1 MATPPHDWLADDPDE
16 VTRAELAA
24 LIEAAE
30 SGDAA
35 AQAEL
40 DDAFRGPL
48 EFGTAGLRGRM
59 GPGPHRMNRVTV
71 SRAAA
76 GIAAYLLQHHSHPVA
91 VIGFDARHN
100 SARFAQDCAEILA
113 GAGVRAL
120 VLPRALPTPVL
131 AYAVRALGADA
142 GLMVTASHNPAEDN
156 GLKVYLG
163 DGRQIVPPAD
173 VEIAALIDEVGP
185 LPLLPRSDDHL
196 TLGDDIVEDYVG
208 QAARVPQRD
217 TPRDVA
223 SLHTAMHGV
232 GTAVL
237 RDAAVAAGFPA
248 PFTVA
253 EQEQPD
259 PDFPTVTFPNPE
271 EPGALDL
278 ALAEAARRDDQAA
291 PDGLARVDVDV
302 IIATDPDA
310 DRCALVVRVPQGRPA
325 HADAR
330 TPGDWVPL
338 SGDETGCLLAWWL
351 LRRGGFAGAMATS
364 LVSSTLLQRIADD
377 AGVAYATTL
386 TGFKWISR
394 VPDLGFGYEEAL
406 GYCVDPR
413 HVADKDGIT
422 TALLALELVAA
433 LKAEGRTV
441 FEVLD
446 ELALRHGVHATG
458 QVSLRMPTSAVI
470 AASIAELRA
479 NPPSDL
485 GGLRVEDV
493 IDLSLGYGG
502 LPPTDGL
509 LLRLAGARVIV
520 RPSGTE
526 PKVKCYIEAIRH
538 VDGAGLAIA
547 REEAGATLDRLAT
560 ALSERL
566 TTLER

>member
-1 MATPPHDWLADDPDE
+1 ML
-16 VTRAELAA
+16 
-24 LIEAAE
+24 
-30 SGDAA
+30 
-35 AQAEL
+35 AQAL
-40 DDAFRGPL
+40 
-48 EFGTAGLRGRM
+48 
-59 GPGPHRMNRVTV
+59 
-71 SRAAA
+71 
-76 GIAAYLLQHHSHPVA
+76 
-91 VIGFDARHN
+91 
-100 SARFAQDCAEILA
+100 
-113 GAGVRAL
+113 
-120 VLPRALPTPVL
+120 
-131 AYAVRALGADA
+131 
-142 GLMVTASHNPAEDN
+142 
-156 GLKVYLG
+156 
-163 DGRQIVPPAD
+163 
-173 VEIAALIDEVGP
+173 
-185 LPLLPRSDDHL
+185 
-196 TLGDDIVEDYVG
+196 
-208 QAARVPQRD
+208 
-217 TPRDVA
+217 
-223 SLHTAMHGV
+223 
-232 GTAVL
+232 
-237 RDAAVAAGFPA
+237 
-248 PFTVA
+248 
-253 EQEQPD
+253 
-259 PDFPTVTFPNPE
+259 
-271 EPGALDL
+271 
-278 ALAEAARRDDQAA
+278 
-291 PDGLARVDVDV
+291 DV

-338 SGDETGCLLAWWL
+338 SGDETGWLLAWWL
-351 LRRGGFAGAMATS
+351 LRRGGFSGAMATS
-364 LVSSTLLQRIADD
+364 LVSSTLLQHIAED

-413 HVADKDGIT
+413 YVADKDGIT
-422 TALLALELVAA
+422 AALLALELVAA

-441 FEVLD
+441 LDVLD
-446 ELALRHGVHATG
+446 ELALRHGVHATR

-479 NPPSDL
+479 NPPRDL

>member
-1 MATPPHDWLADDPDE
+1 MTPEEWLADDPDPL
-16 VTRAELAA
+16 TRAELAA
-24 LIEAAE
+24 LIAAAE

-35 AQAEL
+35 AQADL

-71 SRAAA
+71 ARAAA
-76 GIAAYLLQHHSHPVA
+76 GIAAYLHQHHSHPVA

-120 VLPRALPTPVL
+120 VLPRPLPTPVL
-131 AYAVRALGADA
+131 AYAVRALGTDA
-142 GLMVTASHNPAEDN
+142 GLMVTASHNPAQDN

-173 VEIAALIDEVGP
+173 QEIAALIDAVGP
-185 LPLLPRSDDHL
+185 VPLLPRSDDHL
-196 TLGDDIVEDYVG
+196 TLGDDIVEDYVT

-217 TPRDVA
+217 TPRNVA

-259 PDFPTVTFPNPE
+259 PDFPTVVFPNPE
-271 EPGALDL
+271 EAGALDL
-278 ALAEAARRDDQAA
+278 ALAEATRRGVSA
-291 PDGLARVDVDV
+291 PSGGPTRVDVDV

-310 DRCALVVRVPQGRPA
+310 DRCALVVPVPHGRPA
-325 HADAR
+325 HVDVR
-330 TPGDWVPL
+330 TAGDWVPL
-338 SGDETGCLLAWWL
+338 SGDETGWLLAWWL
-351 LRRGGFAGAMATS
+351 LKRGGFSGAMATS
-364 LVSSTLLQRIADD
+364 LVSSTLLERIAED

-394 VPDLGFGYEEAL
+394 VGDLGFGYEEAL

-413 HVADKDGIT
+413 HVGDKDGIT
-422 TALLALELVAA
+422 AALLALELVAA
-433 LKAEGRTV
+433 LKAEDRTV
-441 FEVLD
+441 FDVLD
-446 ELALRHGVHATG
+446 ELALRHGVHATR
-458 QVSLRMPTSAVI
+458 QVSLRMPTSEAI

-479 NPPSDL
+479 DPPSEL
-485 GGLRVEDV
+485 GGLPVEDV
-493 IDLSLGYGG
+493 VDLSRGYAG
-502 LPPTDGL
+502 LPPTEGL
-509 LLRLAGARVIV
+509 LLELAGARVIV

-547 REEAGATLDRLAT
+547 REEAGATLDRLAI
-560 ALSERL
+560 ALRERL
-566 TTLER
+566 TTLDR